1 MTIEQEL
8 KRYARQ
14 LSDEDKERLQRIYE
28 KTIDLPTYR
37 LRDIIARAWEM
48 AHEDSGG
55 SPTFSEHLEQL
66 LIDEI

>member
-8 KRYARQ
+8 KRYASQ
-14 LSDEDKERLQRIYE
+14 MSDEDKERLRRIYE

-66 LIDEI
+66 LLDEI